1 MLKAWQYG
9 TLSALA
15 LIALVLVIVNVAL
28 FSSNRTAQ
36 ADVAGRQQ
44 FIQQSVQLETLYQQL
59 VRSLAELSAK
69 NNDAQ
74 LKSVL
79 AAQGITFSI
88 APNDASS
95 ASTRK

>member
-15 LIALVLVIVNVAL
+15 LIALVLVIVNAAL
-28 FSSNRTAQ
+28 FSSNRTTQ

-95 ASTRK
+95 AGTRK

>member
-1 MLKAWQYG
+1 MLKAWQFA

-15 LIALVLVIVNVAL
+15 VIALVLVVVNVAL

-79 AAQGITFSI
+79 AAQGITFSV

-95 ASTRK
+95 AGARK

>member
-15 LIALVLVIVNVAL
+15 LLALVLVIVNVAL